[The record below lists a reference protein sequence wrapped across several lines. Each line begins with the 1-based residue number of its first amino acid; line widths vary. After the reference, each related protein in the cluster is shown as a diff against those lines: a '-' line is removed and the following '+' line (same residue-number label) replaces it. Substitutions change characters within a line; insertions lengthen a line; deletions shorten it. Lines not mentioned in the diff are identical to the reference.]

1 MVVVNLAPLRGGGGG
16 GGGDAGEGDDGGGG
30 GGGGGQHE
38 HAFLRMRKLGSHGGP
53 QVRTSTRPV
62 SWCIGGLGG
71 AASGPPLGPPR
82 EKDPA
87 STRADLARRGLA
99 RSSSYQALHTALA
112 RLYRIDDFHKERI
125 GSGFFS
131 EVFKVRHRVTGDVMV
146 LKMNKLISNR
156 HNMLREVELMN
167 KLHHPNILSYFGVC
181 VNEGQVHAL
190 TEYINGGSLD
200 SLIGNRAVGLPWATR
215 VSLALDI
222 ARGMAYLHS
231 QGVFHRDLTSKN
243 VLIKHTYEG
252 GEHKLTAVIADFGLA
267 APIPHE
273 QCVRLRQ
280 VGSPF
285 WMAPEVI
292 RGDWYDHRV
301 DVFSFG
307 IIVCEMIARCE
318 ADPDILPRTHNF
330 GVHYVD
336 FYQMCQQDC
345 PAQFLELA
353 FMCCQIE
360 PASRP
365 SFEDITSKLEH
376 LLSQL
381 IAQNACFNAR
391 KLKVFHRRSLSDDT
405 FKLLRN
411 QMGEAVYVP
420 TTQHHHTTT
429 VFPALH
435 SASVTPQEIVDSM
448 SAADPYFQPSS
459 GTVNPFAQLK
469 LPARSQLALQEGGRY
484 CYSLPNYLHLLEEPA
499 VPELKHIHTSDSC
512 LCHLV
517 HCQCQ
522 SNHRNCS
529 GNLDNARKQCQCLSV
544 RKCKAERVVDCKCKA
559 TRSCSEVAGSVWPA
573 EVDVS
578 PGTVL
583 RSELGSSGE
592 ATTSVIAGNMVG
604 GQVRRR
610 GSGESGFFSV
620 GDIERMGTPDLCLSY
635 SELSTASLF
644 SAEDEEAGHQCFAQ
658 RSSSVVTDSSED
670 LSSLGCCHDPQ
681 NCDLAS
687 LCDMDRSKLSAC
699 EVDTDIQQIVNFFE
713 QNIGETGMERPR
725 RQSSRLQQGQGS
737 LVPLLTHKFSNLHAG
752 HRLPGPSG
760 GYSCQTHQNGSL
772 LPSNSFNTKDCNVPK
787 VCCLPCLRSERR
799 DTFRVKDRP
808 KVYITE
814 GTVRAKRDIF
824 EAK

>member
-1 MVVVNLAPLRGGGGG
+1 
-16 GGGDAGEGDDGGGG
+16 
-30 GGGGGQHE
+30 
-38 HAFLRMRKLGSHGGP
+38 MRKGSPGRGP
-53 QVRTSTRPV
+53 ARPV
-62 SWCIGGLGG
+62 SWCIGGTSGG
-71 AASGPPLGPPR
+71 PLAR
-82 EKDPA
+82 HDSRSSEDA
-87 STRADLARRGLA
+87 RADLAGRGLA
-99 RSSSYQALHTALA
+99 RSTSYQALHSALA
-112 RLYRIDDFHKERI
+112 RLYRIDDFNMERI

-167 KLHHPNILSYFGVC
+167 RLHHPNILSYYGVC

-200 SLIGNRAVGLPWATR
+200 SLIGNHAVLLPWATR
-215 VSLALDI
+215 VSLALDV

-243 VLIKHTYEG
+243 VLIKHTQES
-252 GEHKLTAVIADFGLA
+252 GEPKLTAVIADFGLA

-273 QCVRLRQ
+273 RCMRLRQ
-280 VGSPF
+280 VGSPY

-330 GVHYVD
+330 GVHYRD

-345 PAQFLELA
+345 PALFLQMA
-353 FMCCQIE
+353 FQCCQIE

-365 SFEDITSKLEH
+365 TFEELTQKLEP
-376 LLSQL
+376 LLGQL
-381 IAQNACFNAR
+381 ITLTARHLPR
-391 KLKVFHRRSLSDDT
+391 KLKVCHRRSLSDDT

-411 QMGEAVYVP
+411 QMGE
-420 TTQHHHTTT
+420 T
-429 VFPALH
+429 VFVPSVPVAAPPVTTLTGSPA
-435 SASVTPQEIVDSM
+435 VTPQEIVEKM
-448 SAADPYFQPSS
+448 SAADPYFQPST
-459 GTVNPFAQLK
+459 GTVNPFTQLK

-484 CYSLPNYLHLLEEPA
+484 CLSLPDYPDLLVHSPSLESN
-499 VPELKHIHTSDSC
+499 KHIHTSDSC
-512 LCHLV
+512 LCPHASPA
-517 HCQCQ
+517 HCQCHV
-522 SNHRNCS
+522 NHRQFS
-529 GNLDNARKQCQCLSV
+529 SQVDNNRKHCQCVHSAKKSKV
-544 RKCKAERVVDCKCKA
+544 IEREVTDCKCKL
-559 TRSCSEVAGSVWPA
+559 TTVSSVEVGSSVWQQDLCRPSGQA
-573 EVDVS
+573 DDDGS
-578 PGTVL
+578 TPRSDPGSGGESGNSVL
-583 RSELGSSGE
+583 QNNHLGGP
-592 ATTSVIAGNMVG
+592 
-604 GQVRRR
+604 VRRR

-620 GDIERMGTPDLCLSY
+620 GDIERVGTPELCLSY
-635 SELSTASLF
+635 SELSTASLM
-644 SAEDEEAGHQCFAQ
+644 STEDDDPVHHCLVQ

-681 NCDLAS
+681 NSCDLSS
-687 LCDMDRSKLSAC
+687 LCESEDVMPGSRLSDY
-699 EVDTDIQQIVNFFE
+699 EVDTDIRQIVDFFE
-713 QNIGETGMERPR
+713 RNVGSGLGSEAPR
-725 RQSSRLQQGQGS
+725 RTSSRVRQGC
-737 LVPLLTHKFSNLHAG
+737 LVPLLTHKFSALHAG
-752 HRLPGPSG
+752 HRLISVTSPPCPVHHNISTSNG
-760 GYSCQTHQNGSL
+760 GSKSYS
-772 LPSNSFNTKDCNVPK
+772 TKECATPK
-787 VCCLPCLRSERR
+787 SCRQPCSRAERR